1 MDGTNKYS
9 KNPQLKLRRIEMTKL
24 VFDGQDE
31 KSYPGEKPFI
41 SINHSF
47 PIIFINIISNL
58 IKVLTLKLEIGTY
71 KTSV

>member
-31 KSYPGEKPFI
+31 KGYPGEKPFI

-47 PIIFINIISNL
+47 PIIFISIISNL